1 MASRTTRGSR
11 GTESRREAGGVTLV
25 ELLVTVSLI
34 AMLAAIL
41 LPALGMAREAARRAA
56 CMNNLTSITKAFIA
70 YDAAK
75 GQLPG
80 WRNLQ
85 DSYTSWVAAS
95 GTRSRSCV
103 SWTVAVMPYLGE
115 REIFKWYETY
125 AGPGGVDDATQKR
138 VAPYLCPSVAIDLK
152 SNVRTPALSYAVN
165 AGTGATVLNG
175 SGATARQFRGDGA
188 ILDAV
193 GNVSTGSG
201 TTTYVT
207 AAEEGRVAQQ
217 YQPGR
222 YSLELLG
229 AADGETCTAL
239 LAERTGPLARKD
251 VAWSANPLPA
261 AAGAP
266 ATPALHAFLQPTA
279 VVSGSAYPL
288 NLKTGRN
295 GWMSRATD
303 AGLRYP
309 SSIHGKGFPM
319 SFCDGH
325 ARVVSEGV
333 DTWVYAQLLS
343 SDQANRSS
351 VVDQCEMYQLNGT
364 LVHYILDDKDVDKK

>member
-1 MASRTTRGSR
+1 MA
-11 GTESRREAGGVTLV
+11 GVTLV
-25 ELLVTVSLI
+25 ELLVTISLI
-34 AMLAAIL
+34 AMLAALL
-41 LPALGMAREAARRAA
+41 LPALGMAREAARKAS
-56 CMNNLTSITKAFIA
+56 CMNNLASITKAFIA
-70 YDAAK
+70 YDAAR

-85 DSYTSWVAAS
+85 DSYSTTVSATNKA
-95 GTRSRSCV
+95 TACV
-103 SWTVAVMPYLGE
+103 SWTVTVMPYLGE

-125 AGPGGVDDATQKR
+125 SGPGGVDDATLKR
-138 VAPYLCPSVAIDLK
+138 VVPYLCPSAKIELK
-152 SNVRTPALSYAVN
+152 SDVQMPALSYAVN

-175 SGATARQFRGDGA
+175 SGDSARQFRGDGA

-193 GNVSTGSG
+193 GNVSTDSA
-201 TTTYVT
+201 TYVT
-207 AAEEGRVAQQ
+207 TAEGSRVAQQ

-239 LAERTGPLARKD
+239 IAERTGPLASKE
-251 VAWSANPLPA
+251 VKWSASPLPA
-261 AAGAP
+261 AANAP
-266 ATPALHAFLQPTA
+266 ATAALHAFLQPTSI
-279 VVSGSAYPL
+279 VSGSAYPL
-288 NLKTGRN
+288 DLKTGRN
-295 GWMSRATD
+295 GWMSRAAD

-325 ARVVSEGV
+325 TRVVSEAV
-333 DTWVYAQLLS
+333 DPWVYAQLLS
-343 SDQANRSS
+343 SDQSSRSPA
-351 VVDQCEMYQLNGT
+351 VNQWEMYRLNGT